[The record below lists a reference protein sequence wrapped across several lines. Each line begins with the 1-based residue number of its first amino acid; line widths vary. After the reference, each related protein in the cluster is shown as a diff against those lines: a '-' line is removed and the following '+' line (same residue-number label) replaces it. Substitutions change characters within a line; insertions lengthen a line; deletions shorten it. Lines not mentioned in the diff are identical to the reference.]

1 MAHGGFL
8 RQHCGDPEYASH
20 IIHDYRQA
28 DLDPQTRAI
37 LDYAVKLTLTPA
49 GMAEADIEHLRSVG
63 LTDEQVL
70 STAAITCVFN
80 FMNRL
85 ADGLGVEI
93 PEGREAIMGQ
103 WLSDAAKQAQD
114 WLLTPD
120 AATMASAAD

>member
-28 DLDPQTRAI
+28 DLDPQTRGI

-49 GMAEADIEHLRSVG
+49 AMEQSDIATLRALG
-63 LTDEQVL
+63 LSDEQIL
-70 STAAITCVFN
+70 STVAITCVFN

-85 ADGLGVEI
+85 ADGLGVAI
-93 PEGREAIMGQ
+93 PEGREAIMAG
-103 WLSDAAKQAQD
+103 WLSDAAQQAQQ
-114 WLLTPD
+114 WLLCPEP
-120 AATMASAAD
+120 AAVS

>member
-8 RQHCGDPEYASH
+8 RQHSGDSEYASH

-49 GMAEADIEHLRSVG
+49 LMEEADIEGLRSVG
-63 LTDEQVL
+63 LTDEQAL
-70 STAAITCVFN
+70 STVAITCVFN

-93 PEGREAIMGQ
+93 PEGREAIMSQ

-114 WLLTPD
+114 WLLTPEP
-120 AATMASAAD
+120 AAVS

>member
-28 DLDPQTRAI
+28 DLDPQTRGI

-49 GMAEADIEHLRSVG
+49 AMEESDIATLRALG
-63 LTDEQVL
+63 LSDEQIL
-70 STAAITCVFN
+70 STVAITCVFN

-85 ADGLGVEI
+85 ADGLGVAI
-93 PEGREAIMGQ
+93 PEGREAIMAG
-103 WLSDAAKQAQD
+103 WLSDAAQQAQQ
-114 WLLTPD
+114 WLLRPEP
-120 AATMASAAD
+120 AAVS

>member
-8 RQHCGDPEYASH
+8 RQHSGDPEYSSH
-20 IIHDYRQA
+20 IIHDYTQA
-28 DLDPQTRAI
+28 NLDPQTRAI

-49 GMAEADIEHLRSVG
+49 LMRESDIDLLRSVG

-70 STAAITCVFN
+70 STVAITCVFN

-93 PEGREAIMGQ
+93 PEGRESIMSQ

-120 AATMASAAD
+120 AVAVS